1 MSRGRYILRRLIQM
15 VPVVFG
21 ITIIIFAM
29 LRAIPGDPAQVYLG
43 EKATDEMIAKT
54 RTKMGLDEPI
64 YMQYAYFIGDL
75 VTLDL
80 GDSLKYRVPVSDLLW
95 DRMKVSFSLVGVT
108 AFFLIVITVPLGI
121 LAALRKDSL
130 IDNAIRSLLTV
141 TMVMPTFYTGI
152 LLIII
157 FSIELGLLPVSG
169 YGDTPMEHLQHLI
182 LPALAIALGT
192 SPIIIRILRS
202 SILDAITSD
211 YVRTARAKGLVEHR
225 VITLHV
231 LRNAMIPTVT
241 MFGITIGALMGGAVI
256 TERVFAL
263 PGLGALLIDAV
274 QARDYPTVQA
284 VTFFFAIMVIL
295 VNLTTDI
302 VYSFLD
308 PRVELG

>member
-1 MSRGRYILRRLIQM
+1 M